1 MIAIG
6 KLDAVAFEAWVF
18 PTTRIARPGLPA
30 RTLGGPANGLRKRL
44 INLSSLCWSIV
55 NGLSPAR
62 LRMNPHFAAMEYLQ
76 AGACRSLMETLD
88 AMEKHEDLSSE
99 DRRR

>member
-1 MIAIG
+1 
-6 KLDAVAFEAWVF
+6 
-18 PTTRIARPGLPA
+18 
-30 RTLGGPANGLRKRL
+30 
-44 INLSSLCWSIV
+44 
-55 NGLSPAR
+55 
-62 LRMNPHFAAMEYLQ
+62 MNPHFAAMEYLQ